1 MATQTATF
9 AAGCF
14 WGIETA
20 FRNITGVQDAICG
33 YTGGKTEN
41 PEYRLICA
49 GNTGHAEAV
58 QVTFDDESVTYSDLL
73 QAFWG
78 MHDPTQKDRQGP
90 DFGSQYRSAIFVHD
104 DDQRARAEASKK
116 ALDASGRWQSPV
128 VTEINDAVKFW
139 KAEDYHQRYFEKNK
153 RKLGGLFG

>member
-20 FRNITGVQDAICG
+20 FRNVTGVQNAICG
-33 YTGGKTEN
+33 YTGGRTEN

-58 QVTFDDESVTYSDLL
+58 QVTFDDDRVTYSDLL

-116 ALDASGRWQSPV
+116 ALDASGRWQFPV

-139 KAEDYHQRYFEKNK
+139 KAEDYHQRYFEKNR
-153 RKLGGLFG
+153 RKFGGLFG